1 MANTTALPCQYIDFQ
16 LNTVMNDHLLP
27 LIRSKIAQN
36 DSQSCVAIDVGSHH
50 GKFSEY
56 LVKSNLFHSVIAF
69 EPNPSSFAQT
79 NQMVNSTANCHFY
92 SENVA
97 LSVDEGSQDFYCNA
111 DTATASLLR
120 YHQDQSPSG
129 QVTKQKVATVSLD
142 GYLKN
147 SQGLGDVVFLKIDT
161 QGNDLNVILG
171 GHDTI
176 LSHRPVV
183 QVEFIYIPLYAG
195 QCIPDQLI
203 EKFKSLDYKI
213 FSLTNLHIT
222 AEGQLAF
229 CDAIFVPQE
238 LTIPITPTFT
248 CIDSLDSY
256 VSQIETLTNICA
268 ERLKLIETLDS
279 EVKKLRSIT
288 GYPQLKKSIVKR
300 LQSWVR

>member
-1 MANTTALPCQYIDFQ
+1 
-16 LNTVMNDHLLP
+16 MNDHLLP
-27 LIRSKIAQN
+27 LIQNKITQSE
-36 DSQSCVAIDVGSHH
+36 SQRCVAIDVGSHH

-56 LVKSNLFHSVIAF
+56 LVRSNLFHSVIAF

-79 NQMVNSTANCHFY
+79 NQLVASRANCHFHA
-92 SENVA
+92 ENVA
-97 LSVDEGSQDFYCNA
+97 LTIDEGSQDFYCNA
-111 DTATASLLR
+111 DTATASLLQ
-120 YHQDQSPSG
+120 YNQDQSLSG
-129 QVTKQKVATVSLD
+129 QVTKQKVATISLD
-142 GYLKN
+142 GYLRN
-147 SQGLGDVVFLKIDT
+147 SPGLGDIVFLKIDT

-171 GHDTI
+171 GHDMI

-183 QVEFIYIPLYAG
+183 QVEFIYISLYAD
-195 QCIPDQLI
+195 QCTPDQLI

-238 LTIPITPTFT
+238 LTIPITQTFT
-248 CIDSLDSY
+248 CIDNLNSY

-268 ERLKLIETLDS
+268 ERLKLIESLDS
-279 EVKKLRSIT
+279 EVKKLRSIA
-288 GYPQLKKSIVKR
+288 GCPQSKKSIVKR